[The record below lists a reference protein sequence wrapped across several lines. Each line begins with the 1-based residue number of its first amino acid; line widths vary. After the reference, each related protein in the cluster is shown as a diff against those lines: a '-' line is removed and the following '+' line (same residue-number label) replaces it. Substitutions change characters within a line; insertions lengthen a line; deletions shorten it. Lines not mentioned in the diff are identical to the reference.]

1 MSSKRFFFLL
11 GVASNHCCK
20 SVFTGWFKGCIQSG
34 LSAGER
40 KVLSFSRVEGWTS
53 MLCRKAW
60 SLQQIGQVPA
70 QVTNWCAT
78 WPLMLGRHCASWC
91 RKPSLCAQVPNWISE
106 TDLGEVEKN
115 GFIALPGKEG
125 HSAPQN
131 CVSQPDG
138 DMMRSFIEIFKGGVA
153 DNDQGLHSFN
163 LPSVGLLMSL
173 SRFSGI
179 ECWHF
184 PFIGVFSSIK
194 STKDIFRCFPWGG
207 TRTLP
212 KIALLFLDCSSLVS
226 AFSPFPD

>member
-1 MSSKRFFFLL
+1 MCSL
-11 GVASNHCCK
+11 GDSE
-20 SVFTGWFKGCIQSG
+20 GCIQSG

-60 SLQQIGQVPA
+60 SLQQISRVPA
-70 QVTNWCAT
+70 QVTNWCVT

-138 DMMRSFIEIFKGGVA
+138 DMMRNFIEI
-153 DNDQGLHSFN
+153 SR
-163 LPSVGLLMSL
+163 VGLLIRIRACTPL
-173 SRFSGI
+173 I
-179 ECWHF
+179 C
-184 PFIGVFSSIK
+184 PQ
-194 STKDIFRCFPWGG
+194 
-207 TRTLP
+207 
-212 KIALLFLDCSSLVS
+212 LVS
-226 AFSPFPD
+226 WWAYQDFLE